1 MQRRL
6 PLIVLGVVVALSGA
20 GAGVAMLRRS
30 SSRSTAPRPATTAV
44 ARRVVRDVPPP
55 ERAVLPASLDAL
67 RARLVD
73 RWRLRPDAR
82 FALALR
88 HLAALVA
95 PDAPAPELRFAGGR
109 WAALVGGAPAATLP
123 AEVTFDA
130 MLTAATD
137 YARSQ
142 QLPQRLHLD
151 ASGVVGSVDV
161 ATLRDPWGA
170 ARAADARWTAGARG
184 ASDVAAVGRAL
195 AWTAALTPDPLG
207 VGDAVAGRA
216 LAALALARAAGA
228 TDAASEAVLCR
239 AMTYTAEAAY
249 QAGGLSDDPA
259 VGAWLRGDVP
269 GLESLARE
277 GDRTARWLRDVARSR
292 DEAPSDVAAARRAAP
307 EMLARVLTA
316 LEREEAAMSAP
327 GATAFAR
334 FAALE
339 VAGGSGGAWT
349 DAGVT
354 QAQRRAR
361 WGTGLARVLAATQAV
376 AATPAQAQEVLA
388 ALGAADDPMTTEWLR
403 WAREH
408 VVTSGGAAARGALGQ
423 EVGGLRSL
431 GVPARVRSLQ
441 SLVREGQDGTPGV
454 IAVLASLA
462 GQMDQRP
469 AHRLALGE
477 LMLDVARD
485 VPRAQSLLDEGTE
498 QGAGVDA
505 AASVRGAAL
514 RGDRAALLAL
524 ARGEAV
530 AMEGR
535 VAALRALGR
544 SAGTDAG
551 AQDAAWEAIVDRDA
565 GLRVQWALALV
576 DRREL
581 ARARAMLEPLAARR
595 GDAAA
600 QVAAVAG
607 LADVMLRLRDAPG
620 AWRLLEPWAAA
631 EWTAPLALGARALV
645 EMERLEEAERLARR
659 AWDRDEGPGAA
670 ALLAE
675 VRWRRN
681 DLAGASEA
689 LSSRAAAMSDRAWV
703 ESVGGSFDAVFAGR
717 SASEGQRAIDALGG
731 AIDVMRRSSLL
742 GAMVRTGHGAVAAEI
757 HAHLEGDGA
766 TGLALLADRYRLR
779 AAGEGELAAA
789 EWLQGQVPV
798 GQRGDFAEVAF
809 GRGLDELLWSV
820 VETPAGG
827 ASGDRVWLLRAASS
841 LRRGADD
848 PHRAELLDHLRAS
861 ESGTWAHVL
870 ARHLMDLA
878 PMEAVRAQADSE
890 EQQWQTAFYL
900 GMKARAAGEAAA
912 ASDWMHGALDPGENA
927 SAETRWATAALREW
941 ATAGRTAG
949 AGAVAG
955 TTAGDAGAE

>member
-1 MQRRL
+1 M
-6 PLIVLGVVVALSGA
+6 A
-20 GAGVAMLRRS
+20 
-30 SSRSTAPRPATTAV
+30 
-44 ARRVVRDVPPP
+44 RDVPPP
-55 ERAVLPASLDAL
+55 ERTVLPASLDAL
-67 RARLVD
+67 RARFD
-73 RWRLRPDAR
+73 ARWRLRPDAR
-82 FALALR
+82 LGLALH
-88 HLAALVA
+88 HLASLAA
-95 PDAPAPELRFAGGR
+95 PNAPAPEVRFADGR
-109 WAALVGGAPAATLP
+109 WTVLVGGAPAATLP
-123 AEVTFDA
+123 TEVTFEA

-137 YARSQ
+137 YARAQ
-142 QLPQRLHLD
+142 QLPQRLHID
-151 ASGVVGSVDV
+151 ASGQVGAVNV
-161 ATLRDPWGA
+161 ATLRDPWGS
-170 ARAADARWTAGARG
+170 ARAADARWTAGARNV
-184 ASDVAAVGRAL
+184 SDVVAVGRAL

-249 QAGGLSDDPA
+249 RAGGLSDDPA

-269 GLESLARE
+269 GLEVLVRD
-277 GDRTARWLRDVARSR
+277 GDRTARWLRDGAESR
-292 DEAPSDVAAARRAAP
+292 AESPADIAAARRAAP
-307 EMLARVLTA
+307 EILARVLTA

-354 QAQRRAR
+354 QAQRRSR
-361 WGTGLARVLAATQAV
+361 WGDGLSRVLAATLAV

-388 ALGAADDPMTTEWLR
+388 ALGAADDPMSTEWLR

-408 VVTSGGAAARGALGQ
+408 VVTSGGAAARGALAQ

-431 GVPARVRSLQ
+431 GVAARVRSLR

-462 GQMDQRP
+462 EQMDQRP
-469 AHRLALGE
+469 AHRLALGG

-498 QGAGVDA
+498 QGPGVDA
-505 AASVRGAAL
+505 VASVRGAAL

-524 ARGEAV
+524 ARGESV
-530 AMEGR
+530 TVEGR

-544 SAGTDAG
+544 AAGPDAG
-551 AQDAAWEAIVDRDA
+551 AQDAVWEALVDDDA
-565 GLRVQWALALV
+565 GLRVQWALALI

-581 ARARAMLEPLAARR
+581 ARARAMLEPLVARR
-595 GDAAA
+595 GDAAVQVTA
-600 QVAAVAG
+600 VAA
-607 LADVMLRLRDAPG
+607 LADVLLRLRDAPG
-620 AWRLLEPWAAA
+620 AWRLLEPWATGDWA
-631 EWTAPLALGARALV
+631 APLELGARALV
-645 EMERLEEAERLARR
+645 EMERLEDAERLARR
-659 AWDRDEGPGAA
+659 AWERDQGAGAA

-689 LSSRAAAMSDRAWV
+689 LSSRVATMSDRAWE

-717 SASEGQRAIDALGG
+717 SASEGQRAIEALGG
-731 AIDVMRRSSLL
+731 SIDVMRRSSLL
-742 GAMVRTGHGAVAAEI
+742 GAMIRPGHGAVGAEI
-757 HAHLEGDGA
+757 HAHLEGEGA
-766 TGLALLADRYRLR
+766 TALALLADRYRLR
-779 AAGEGELAAA
+779 ISGEGELAAA
-789 EWLQGQVPV
+789 EWLQGQVAV

-809 GRGLDELLWSV
+809 ERRLDELLWSV

-827 ASGDRVWLLRAASS
+827 ASGDRVWLLRAAAS
-841 LRRGADD
+841 LRRAGED
-848 PHRAELLDHLRAS
+848 PHRAELMDHLRAS

-870 ARHLMDLA
+870 ARHLMELS

-890 EQQWQTAFYL
+890 EQQWQTGYYL
-900 GMKARAAGEAAA
+900 GLRARAAGDARG
-912 ASDWMHGALDPGENA
+912 ASDWMQGALDPGESA

-941 ATAGRTAG
+941 ATAGAATAAATVG
-949 AGAVAG
+949 
-955 TTAGDAGAE
+955 TAGDAGAE